1 MKSLSFDNL
10 NCRTRWGWRPCA
22 RKMRCSQLTLMP
34 AASAMATPL
43 HASLAACCLRSTSPQ
58 SKLRDDTNSRF
69 YPILA
74 AIFTRLAR
82 DLAPIFRMT

>member
-1 MKSLSFDNL
+1 MKSRSFDNL
-10 NCRTRWGWRPCA
+10 NCRTRWGWKPSA
-22 RKMRCSQLTLMP
+22 RKMRCTQLTLMP
-34 AASAMATPL
+34 AASAMATPV
-43 HASLAACCLRSTSPQ
+43 HASLRWMRPPQHLPQ

-69 YPILA
+69 YPIFA